1 MSENSPQRSG
11 VRASNEDRE
20 AAVGRLERALG
31 EGRLTVEE
39 FRQRAEAAYAAVM
52 TSELAPLLADLP
64 VDGSQGAEIVGSRA
78 PATLFKGM
86 GDIRIG
92 GGAPVPGRVG
102 TVLGN
107 IRIDLRDLRTDAER
121 IELDL
126 SAGMGNIEV
135 IVAEGVDAELTGWTG
150 LGKRKVDLAPVPR
163 LAGTPRITVRA
174 HALLGDVRLR
184 SVAPGESVSGWR
196 ALLDR
201 LAKRHPTP
209 LPPTH

>member
-1 MSENSPQRSG
+1 MTEEPAQRFG
-11 VRASNEDRE
+11 VRASDADRE
-20 AAVGRLERALG
+20 IAVGRLEGALG
-31 EGRLTVEE
+31 EGRLTVED
-39 FRQRAEAAYAAVM
+39 FRQRAEAAYSAVM
-52 TSELAPLLADLP
+52 TDELEPLLADLP
-64 VDGSQGAEIVGSRA
+64 AHGSHGADIVGSRA

-126 SAGMGNIEV
+126 FTGMGNVEV
-135 IVAEGVDAELTGWTG
+135 IVDEGVDAELTGWTG

-163 LAGTPRITVRA
+163 LAGTPRVIVRA

-184 SVAPGESVSGWR
+184 SVAPGASVSRWR

-201 LAKRHPTP
+201 LAQRPPAP
-209 LPPTH
+209 LPPAR